1 MDENSAS
8 FLLKLETHGAVS
20 SFSYVFMS
28 SFKFSIRFRFIF
40 IYTYSMYFRWNS
52 FIRGM
57 RSQSGPDP
65 LSFEAQWLA
74 RANLRISRDCDY
86 PPRRQALCLDL
97 KTEKTSAISHRVFE
111 TDSFLTRISTMRFRE
126 TIQVNPYGL
135 CSIFLSRNFTFQ
147 CLRVFCRKIAC
158 KTHPIVRH
166 KLSCRAE
173 VECKFQ
179 IMLMNTSGTDA
190 TCHHHKLWNRS
201 SSESQVLVMP
211 YPNLASWNVGPGTN
225 HGSFHFC

>member
-8 FLLKLETHGAVS
+8 FLLFKLETHGAVS

-28 SFKFSIRFRFIF
+28 SFKFSIRFRFIYI
-40 IYTYSMYFRWNS
+40 IYNMYFRCNS
-52 FIRGM
+52 FKRGM

-65 LSFEAQWLA
+65 L
-74 RANLRISRDCDY
+74 LRSPVASKGKPTYFTGLR
-86 PPRRQALCLDL
+86 LSS
-97 KTEKTSAISHRVFE
+97 KTSSTLSRPENRKNICNFAPCLRKQIHSWLEQVPW
-111 TDSFLTRISTMRFRE
+111 DSVMKA
-126 TIQVNPYGL
+126 IQVTPYGL

-190 TCHHHKLWNRS
+190 TCHHHKL
-201 SSESQVLVMP
+201 
-211 YPNLASWNVGPGTN
+211 
-225 HGSFHFC
+225 